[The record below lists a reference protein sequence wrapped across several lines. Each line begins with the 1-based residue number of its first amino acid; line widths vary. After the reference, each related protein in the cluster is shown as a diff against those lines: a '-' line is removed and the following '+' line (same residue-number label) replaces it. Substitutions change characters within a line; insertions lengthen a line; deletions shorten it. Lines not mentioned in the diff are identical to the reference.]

1 MIPDGSGLGGTMKN
15 KPLVSV
21 IMIFLNAEKFM
32 QEAIA
37 SVIAQSY
44 ETWELLLVDDGST
57 DQSTAI
63 ARRYAEDYPGKVRYL
78 EHEGHRNRGM
88 SATRNLGIDHAK
100 GVYIA
105 FLDADDVWLPHKLQQ
120 QVAVLESQP
129 GAAMVYGPSQ
139 YWQSW
144 TGAPEASRRDYVLGL
159 GVEPDT
165 LVRPPTLL
173 ALSLLSRAPTPCPSD
188 VLVRREIVE
197 HVGGFEE
204 IFRGM
209 YEDQAFLAKVYL
221 TAPVFVSGEC
231 WDRYRLH
238 PDSSVAV
245 ATREG
250 DKYTAGLFYLAW
262 LESYLL
268 AHRIRDADVWRAL
281 RKKRRRYRH
290 PDLYRVLQRTQHRAR
305 QAKTSVGRLA
315 RRLLPTPVRRWLRAH
330 WGGEMR

>member
-1 MIPDGSGLGGTMKN
+1 MSN

-21 IMIFLNAEKFM
+21 IVIFFNAEKFL
-32 QEAIA
+32 QEAIL
-37 SVIAQSY
+37 SVVAQTY
-44 ETWELLLVDDGST
+44 DTWELLLVDDGSNDT
-57 DQSTAI
+57 STAI
-63 ARRYAEDYPGKVRYL
+63 ASQYAEHYPGKVRYL

-88 SATRNLGIDHAK
+88 SAARNLGIHHAK
-100 GVYIA
+100 GAYIA
-105 FLDADDVWLPHKLQQ
+105 FLDADDVWLPHKIQR
-120 QVAVLESQP
+120 QVAILDSQP
-129 GAAMVYGPSQ
+129 AAGMVYGASQ

-144 TGAPEASRRDYVLGL
+144 TGALEEGRRDYVPRLGI
-159 GVEPDT
+159 EHDT
-165 LVRPPTLL
+165 LVRPPMLL

-268 AHRIRDADVWRAL
+268 AHRIRDAAVWRAL

-315 RRLLPTPVRRWLRAH
+315 RQLILVPIRRWLRAH
-330 WGGEMR
+330 GSGESR